1 MSTGIRRPWQAV
13 DYPAL
18 MAAFPP
24 APEYFDTAWL
34 NSPDVIEHTQ
44 LTRLRERAMTAARV
58 PFFAERWEAAGF
70 DPRKIN
76 SLDDL
81 SKAPSYT
88 VDDIRK
94 SIDAHPPWGDY
105 QGVTPDMAR
114 SEPMRVFMSGGTTG
128 KSRPTFYTVWDR
140 EVGGLL
146 AARAMYMQGVRPGDV
161 VLNSWAYGLH
171 NGAFNFD
178 ETLFRW
184 LNCVVLTTSTGN
196 VTSSERQVQ
205 LAIEY
210 GATAILTTGD
220 YLMRLADVAR
230 EMGYDPSTDFNI
242 KALPNIGD
250 RELLE
255 KTFGAECF
263 NSYGFHEV
271 QWVAV
276 ECPEHDG
283 LHIFE
288 DAYIVQIVDPE
299 TGELLPDGEQGSL
312 CVTELYK
319 TGSPQFRYNIMDL
332 STLFPREQCK
342 CGSWLRK
349 MAPFAGRADNMVKL
363 RGVNVWPEGVAVVAL
378 EVAGAEADW
387 FVRAVREG
395 NRDELIFSVTST
407 EDPSTWPALQAAVE
421 TKLKDRFGVA
431 MKVEVVAPGALD
443 EWTELNH
450 AAKLKRFR
458 DER

>member
-34 NSPDVIEHTQ
+34 NTPDVIEHTQ
-44 LTRLRERAMTAARV
+44 LTRLRERAMTASRV

-146 AARAMYMQGVRPGDV
+146 AARAMYMQGLRPGDV

-205 LAIEY
+205 
-210 GATAILTTGD
+210 
-220 YLMRLADVAR
+220 R
-230 EMGYDPSTDFNI
+230 
-242 KALPNIGD
+242 
-250 RELLE
+250 
-255 KTFGAECF
+255 
-263 NSYGFHEV
+263 
-271 QWVAV
+271 
-276 ECPEHDG
+276 
-283 LHIFE
+283 
-288 DAYIVQIVDPE
+288 
-299 TGELLPDGEQGSL
+299 
-312 CVTELYK
+312 
-319 TGSPQFRYNIMDL
+319 
-332 STLFPREQCK
+332 
-342 CGSWLRK
+342 
-349 MAPFAGRADNMVKL
+349 
-363 RGVNVWPEGVAVVAL
+363 
-378 EVAGAEADW
+378 
-387 FVRAVREG
+387 
-395 NRDELIFSVTST
+395 
-407 EDPSTWPALQAAVE
+407 
-421 TKLKDRFGVA
+421 
-431 MKVEVVAPGALD
+431 
-443 EWTELNH
+443 
-450 AAKLKRFR
+450 LKRR
-458 DER
+458 YRPDSAAWVQQGPTKS